1 MYSRILA
8 AVAFGMAALAVVVAD
23 FCAKGRVEIE
33 GNWFCQPVNA
43 ITYTNVG
50 TPGTYDDIVDMASD
64 GTCSWAPK
72 SFSGPLAP
80 LDEEVLLNPSRVT
93 SIYQS

>member
-8 AVAFGMAALAVVVAD
+8 VVAIGVAALAVVAAD
-23 FCAKGRVEIE
+23 FCASGRVEIE

-50 TPGTYDDIVDMASD
+50 TPGTYHDVVDMASD
-64 GTCSWAPK
+64 GTCSWTPK

-80 LDEEVLLNPSRVT
+80 LDEEVILNPNRPT
-93 SIYQS
+93 SAFQG